1 MLFTLADIQGSKWKR
16 SNGDKSILVY
26 YDKQEGDQ
34 HQVERLQS
42 WRTKRKVDLWDD
54 GRLRMMTEQMSMLS

>member
-16 SNGDKSILVY
+16 SDGDKSILVY

-42 WRTKRKVDLWDD
+42 WRTKRKMDL
-54 GRLRMMTEQMSMLS
+54 